1 MGRRT
6 TSTTKG
12 GKFMNPTDQARK
24 EARRR
29 ELKKNKKQR
38 IAVRQAVI
46 KTKNPYQML
55 RELEDLDD
63 MELDPTFESQYNEK
77 VMSLSYFLVLFKNLQ
92 LCTYTLVRVEKE
104 KHHQLRDHV
113 QIFSLCKMDKD

>member
-1 MGRRT
+1 
-6 TSTTKG
+6 
-12 GKFMNPTDQARK
+12 MNPTDQARK